1 MTSLKL
7 IASKIKFQA
16 ENLGSNALRQV
27 TPYLVTVDEWNSFLF
42 RHSSIK
48 CLVPENNEMMRN
60 SYLLLDEYMRLLD
73 SSGGRKDPSLS
84 ILDVGVKAAMDKSG
98 FDENKFFKRGG
109 KYKWS
114 KGDTSLDW

>member
-1 MTSLKL
+1 
-7 IASKIKFQA
+7 
-16 ENLGSNALRQV
+16 
-27 TPYLVTVDEWNSFLF
+27 
-42 RHSSIK
+42 
-48 CLVPENNEMMRN
+48 MRF
-60 SYLLLDEYMRLLD
+60 LD